1 MRHNGRVLCRKKGL
15 QRITVGLIVGLVV
28 LSLAL
33 TLVSGALAAPGPAAR
48 GAGAVA
54 PVAEETTTPSVPG
67 IVSTDDPKPVTET
80 PQGTSTQVTDEE
92 HIGGL
97 IAYIVFMLGG
107 VLLLLRGKRRE
118 RRERAEESGSES
130 ILSLR

>member
-1 MRHNGRVLCRKKGL
+1 M
-15 QRITVGLIVGLVV
+15 
-28 LSLAL
+28 
-33 TLVSGALAAPGPAAR
+33 APWPLPAR
-48 GAGAVA
+48 RRGGAGDLA

-118 RRERAEESGSES
+118 RRERVEESGPES
-130 ILSLR
+130 ILSRR